1 MAHEILIVDDE
12 ADIRQIIARVL
23 NDEGYETRGAADSD
37 STLAEIQTRTPTLL
51 ILDIWLQGSKHDG
64 LELLDIV
71 KSEHPELPVV
81 IISGHGTIET
91 AVRAIKNG
99 AYDFIEKPFRSDR
112 LLFVIERAI
121 EATRLRR
128 EIEELRLRAGSDAE
142 LIGSSSAINQL
153 RSAIEQVAPATSRVL
168 ITGAPGSGKEVVAR
182 QLHMLSSRSTGPFVV
197 INAATMAP
205 ERMENELFGVER
217 DGLAVGSP
225 GHIGT
230 FEKAHGGTLFL
241 DEVSDMPLETQ
252 GKILRFL
259 QEQAFTRVGGGRR
272 VQVDVRIIAATN
284 RSLRDEIT
292 AGRFREGLY
301 YRLNVVPIQVPPL
314 HERREDIPELARHF
328 MTRAADAAGLP
339 AREIAEDAIAALQTC
354 DWPGNVRQL
363 RNVVEWLLIM
373 APSSPRGPIRSEMLP
388 PDLTAGAPPVMRTD
402 TSGEIM
408 AMPLRDAR
416 EVFERQYLTAQ
427 LLRFGG
433 NISRAATFVN
443 MERSALHRKLKTLGI
458 IDGAGG
464 RGGGGEGAKSDSPA
478 RRKRKR

>member
-1 MAHEILIVDDE
+1 MAHEFLIVDDE

-37 STLAEIQTRTPTLL
+37 STLAEIQMRAPTLL

-71 KSEHPELPVV
+71 KGEHPELPVV

-121 EATRLRR
+121 EATQLRR
-128 EIEELRLRAGSDAE
+128 EIEDLRLRAGSDAE
-142 LIGSSSAINQL
+142 LIGSSAAINQL

-168 ITGAPGSGKEVVAR
+168 ITGSPGSGKEVVAR

-197 INAATMAP
+197 VNAATMAP
-205 ERMENELFGVER
+205 ERMESELFGVES
-217 DGLAVGSP
+217 DGLGVGSH

-284 RSLRDEIT
+284 RRLRDEIT

-301 YRLNVVPIQVPPL
+301 YRLNVVPIHVPPL
-314 HERREDIPELARHF
+314 CDRREDIPELARFF

-373 APSSPRGPIRSEMLP
+373 APSSPRGPIRSDMLP

-402 TSGEIM
+402 ASGEIM
-408 AMPLRDAR
+408 ALSLRDAR
-416 EVFERQYLTAQ
+416 EVFERQYLSAQ
-427 LLRFGG
+427 LMRFGG

-443 MERSALHRKLKTLGI
+443 MERSALHRKLKILGI
-458 IDGAGG
+458 IDGASG
-464 RGGGGEGAKSDSPA
+464 RRRGGEGSKSGS
-478 RRKRKR
+478 RKRKR